1 MPWAAGRKGDH
12 LFSSS
17 LPLPTNSQIFRHQLV
32 YYCRKLTSSHSQ
44 QPDSNRELL
53 FSERKLLTTN
63 VCTLIISIS
72 KYLIKENVCSLE
84 YFCSSFLKSF
94 NEFFQILVVYSFTY
108 MVIVVFTFKLLYK
121 MMIKNCYR
129 LGQMDLKF

>member
-1 MPWAAGRKGDH
+1 MPWAAGRRGDH

-17 LPLPTNSQIFRHQLV
+17 LPLPTNSQIFRQLV

-84 YFCSSFLKSF
+84 YFCSSFLMSF
-94 NEFFQILVVYSFTY
+94 NEFFQILVVCSFTY